1 MRFRTVIG
9 SVLASTMVAAVGLVA
24 TAAPAAARDTAT
36 LIQGVTGV
44 VDTAAAGGRVFVSA
58 NDRIVVADA
67 HGTLTGSITGLAGPT
82 GLAVTPDGNRVYAAL
97 SGSNEIAEIDAATL
111 TVVRR
116 INLAAYPSPAN
127 LSLDGDQLWVGYGI
141 KNDFVGGVLGL
152 DLSLAAPTPV
162 QVATRMYGAPL
173 VAGAGNTVF
182 TAEAGINP
190 ASPRVYDV
198 STIPATLRGV
208 IDGADNDLSNLTDL
222 TITPDGA
229 QAISVFAISGFDI
242 WDTTTLTKVRS
253 YGSRADYPG
262 SPGAIALSPNGAH
275 VATAFYGSSYGP
287 YAEVYNAATGAK
299 TSQAQM
305 TYKGDLVTGSLSVLG
320 DDLYALLNDW
330 PYNRYYLWRVEGA
343 VLPTSTLS
351 LSATTAATAL
361 DPFTM
366 TGRLAFPNDSAPGAQ
381 PIEIT
386 RTLPNGTTATLPGVT
401 TAEDGTFTVTD
412 TSPVGGSVN
421 YTAIW
426 DGSPAFR
433 WSKTTTKV
441 DVAQHPT
448 SLLVTGPTTG
458 NATKPLT
465 LTGQMSTV
473 SNVPTPA
480 SGAIVV
486 YRVYTNKHGSVGA
499 DLPMVPLVADGSFTI
514 TDTPPV
520 SGQYTYHIRFDGDA
534 TYAYAYTSQVVTVR
548 GASS

>member
-1 MRFRTVIG
+1 M
-9 SVLASTMVAAVGLVA
+9 AAAAGLVA
-24 TAAPAAARDTAT
+24 ATAPAAARDTAT

-67 HGTLTGSITGLAGPT
+67 HGALTGSITGLASPT
-82 GLAVTPDGNRVYAAL
+82 GLAVTPDGSRVYAAL
-97 SGSNEIAEIDAATL
+97 SGSNEIAEIDAANL

-116 INLAAYPSPAN
+116 INLAGYPSPAN

-152 DLSLAAPTPV
+152 DLSTAAPTPV

-198 STIPATLRGV
+198 STTPATLRGV

-222 TITPDGA
+222 TITPDGTE
-229 QAISVFAISGFDI
+229 AISVFATSGFDV
-242 WDTTTLTKVRS
+242 WDTRTLTKVRS
-253 YGSRADYPG
+253 YGSKADYPG

-275 VATAFYGSSYGP
+275 VATAFYGSNYGP
-287 YAEVYNAATGAK
+287 YAGVYDAATGAK
-299 TSQAQM
+299 TLQAQM

-343 VLPTSTLS
+343 FLAASTLS

-366 TGRLAFPNDSAPGAQ
+366 AGRLAFPDGSAPGAQ

-386 RTLPNGTTATLPGVT
+386 RTLPDGTTATLPGVT
-401 TAEDGTFTVTD
+401 TAEDGTFTATD
-412 TSPVGGSVN
+412 TPPVGGRVT

-433 WSKTTTKV
+433 WSKTTTAV

-448 SLLVTGPTTG
+448 SLIVTGPTTG
-458 NATKPLT
+458 SAKKPLT
-465 LTGQMSTV
+465 LTGQMSTAG
-473 SNVPTPA
+473 NVPTPA
-480 SGAIVV
+480 SGSIVV
-486 YRVYTNKHGSVGA
+486 YRVYTNKSGSVGA
-499 DLPMVPLVADGSFTI
+499 DLPLVPLAPDGSFTI

-520 SGQYTYHIRFDGDA
+520 GGQYTYHIRFDGDA
-534 TYAYAYTSQVVTVR
+534 TYAYAYTSHDVTIR
-548 GASS
+548 GSGA